1 MIDDHSHQ
9 ITHIIPPTFN
19 NNNNNN
25 DDHSSSSSINL
36 NPNELPDVSDLC
48 INLPSSSL
56 LLLLL
61 LISSL
66 Y

>member
-19 NNNNNN
+19 NND